1 MDATDDAEP
10 PRRDALDRLSRSGS
24 GPAARR
30 RLNRSTFRST
40 FRSAG
45 PGSGRGRGSAA
56 EWLTDRWPIIRF
68 VVPLGVVGLIVVAV
82 LAWGGVKRP
91 APPEDRLPRATP
103 DSSVPKDLAEVS
115 AASTTTAAPAPTTGT
130 GQTASTA
137 GAGTAGSPAPPVTVH
152 VAGAVAAPGVV
163 TLPAGSRVVDA
174 VAAARGMTAQAD
186 PDRVNLAAPI
196 TDGARIFVPLIG
208 QRDVA
213 PMPVGPDVGGAASD
227 TAGAGASAPSPINP
241 IDLNAATAEQL
252 DALPGVG
259 PATAAAIVSHRET
272 HGQFKRAE
280 DLLDVRGIGE
290 AKFDALRTLVTV
302 G

>member
-30 RLNRSTFRST
+30 RLNRSTFRSAAT
-40 FRSAG
+40 GVG
-45 PGSGRGRGSAA
+45 PGAWVGGG
-56 EWLTDRWPIIRF
+56 WLTDRWPIIRF
-68 VVPLGVVGLIVVAV
+68 VVPLAVVGLIVVAV

-208 QRDVA
+208 QPDVA
-213 PMPVGPDVGGAASD
+213 PMPVAPRRGRSSVGHRGRGGVGAVAHQPDRPERRNGGATRRPSGRRSGHRSGD
-227 TAGAGASAPSPINP
+227 RVAPRDPWPVQARRGPSRR
-241 IDLNAATAEQL
+241 
-252 DALPGVG
+252 PGN
-259 PATAAAIVSHRET
+259 R
-272 HGQFKRAE
+272 
-280 DLLDVRGIGE
+280 
-290 AKFDALRTLVTV
+290 
-302 G
+302 

>member
-10 PRRDALDRLSRSGS
+10 LRRDALDRLSRSGS
-24 GPAARR
+24 GPGARR
-30 RLNRSTFRST
+30 RLNRSM
-40 FRSAG
+40 FRSAA
-45 PGSGRGRGSAA
+45 PGSGMRRESAA
-56 EWLTDRWPIIRF
+56 RWLTDRWPIIRF
-68 VVPLGVVGLIVVAV
+68 VGPLVAVGLIVVAV
-82 LAWGGVKRP
+82 LTWGGVQRP

-103 DSSVPKDLAEVS
+103 DSSLPTDLAEVS
-115 AASTTTAAPAPTTGT
+115 AASTTTAAPPPTTGS
-130 GQTASTA
+130 GQTGSTSGVPA
-137 GAGTAGSPAPPVTVH
+137 TVGSPAPPVTVH

-163 TLPAGSRVVDA
+163 TLPSGSRVVDA

-186 PDRVNLAAPI
+186 PDRMNLAAPI

-208 QRDVA
+208 QPDVA
-213 PMPVGPDVGGAASD
+213 TLPVEGDLGGAASESD
-227 TAGAGASAPSPINP
+227 GTGAPSPTNP
-241 IDLNAATAEQL
+241 VDLNAATAEQL

-272 HGQFKRAE
+272 HGRFKRAE